1 MEVTAS
7 MVKDLREQT
16 GAGMM
21 DCKKALA
28 ETNGNMEEAIN
39 YLREK
44 GIAKSAKKESR
55 IAAEGLANIYVD
67 GNKAVILEVNSETD
81 FVSKNEEFRAMID
94 TIGNALLKSNATT
107 VEEAKESLN
116 KMNLVGTIGE
126 LIVEKTAKIG
136 EKLSLRR
143 FEILTKNDDEHFG
156 SYIHMGGK
164 IAALTLVKGASED
177 VAKDV
182 SMQAAAMKPLYLNP
196 SDVPADVLDNEKN
209 VLKEQAINEGKPAD
223 IAEKMVQGR
232 IQKFYKEICLAEQ
245 AFIKDGDL
253 SVAKYVANNG
263 GEILKMVRYEVGE
276 GMEKRNDNFAEEV
289 MNQVKG
295 N

>member
-1 MEVTAS
+1 MVTAE
-7 MVKDLREQT
+7 MVKNLREKT

-28 ETNGNMEEAIN
+28 ETNGDMAAAED

-44 GIAKSAKKESR
+44 GIAKANKKESR
-55 IAAEGLANIYVD
+55 IAAEGLANIFVE

-81 FVSKNEEFRAMID
+81 FVSKNEEFINMIKE
-94 TIGNALLKSNATT
+94 IGMALLKSNAKTLEDAMEVST
-107 VEEAKESLN
+107 EN
-116 KMNLVGTIGE
+116 GTIKD
-126 LIVEKTAKIG
+126 LIVAKTAKIG

-143 FEILTKNDDEHFG
+143 FQILTLKDGEVFG

-164 IAALTLVKGASED
+164 IASLVVLKGANEE

-182 SMQAAAMKPLYLNP
+182 AMQQAAMRPSYVFI
-196 SDVPADVLDNEKN
+196 SDVPEDVVNHEKE
-209 VLKEQAINEGKPAD
+209 VQKELAMGEGKPAE
-223 IAEKMVQGR
+223 IAEKMVEGR
-232 IQKFYKEICLAEQ
+232 MHKFYKEICLVEQ
-245 AFIKDGDL
+245 AFIKDGGL
-253 SVAKYVANNG
+253 SVNQYIKNNG
-263 GEILKMVRYEVGE
+263 GELKTAIRYEVGE
-276 GMEKRNDNFAEEV
+276 GMEKRNDDFASEV

>member
-28 ETNGNMEEAIN
+28 ETNGNMEEAVN

-67 GNKAVILEVNSETD
+67 NNKAVILEVNSETD
-81 FVSKNEEFRAMID
+81 FVSKNEEFRNMID
-94 TIGNALLKSNATT
+94 TIGNALLNS
-107 VEEAKESLN
+107 EAKSVEDAKEVMTSE
-116 KMNLVGTIGE
+116 GTIGE

-143 FEILTKNDDEHFG
+143 FEIVEKSDDEHFG
-156 SYIHMGGK
+156 AYIHMGGR
-164 IAALTLVKGASED
+164 IAALTVVKGANSEI
-177 VAKDV
+177 AKDV
-182 SMQAAAMKPLYLNP
+182 SMQAAAMKPLYLNE
-196 SDVPADVLDNEKN
+196 SDVPADVVDNERN
-209 VLKEQAINEGKPAD
+209 VLKEQAMNEGKPAE
-223 IAEKMVQGR
+223 IAEKMVEGR
-232 IQKFYKEICLAEQ
+232 IKKFYKEICLAEQ
-245 AFIKDGDL
+245 PFIKDGDVT
-253 SVAKYVANNG
+253 VAKYVANNG
-263 GEILKMVRYEVGE
+263 GEILKMIRYEVGE

>member
-1 MEVTAS
+1 
-7 MVKDLREQT
+7 MVDAKTVAELRAKT

-21 DCKKALA
+21 DCKKALS
-28 ETNGNMEEAIN
+28 ETNGDINAAID

-44 GIAKSAKKESR
+44 GIAKAAKKESR
-55 IAAEGLANIYVD
+55 IAAEGLANVYIS

-94 TIGNALLKSNATT
+94 TIGEALLKSDVKT
-107 VEEAKESLN
+107 VEEAKELATSE
-116 KMNLVGTIGE
+116 GTIGE
-126 LIVEKTAKIG
+126 LIVNKTAKIG

-164 IAALTLVKGASED
+164 IAALTIVKGASED
-177 VAKDV
+177 VAKEV

-209 VLKEQAINEGKPAD
+209 VLKEQAINEGKTAE

>member
-1 MEVTAS
+1 MEVTAR

-28 ETNGNMEEAIN
+28 ETNGNMDEAVN
-39 YLREK
+39 WLREK

-94 TIGNALLKSNATT
+94 TIGGALLKSNVETI
-107 VEEAKESLN
+107 EEAKELTTDE
-116 KMNLVGTIGE
+116 GTVGE
-126 LIVEKTAKIG
+126 LIVNKTAKIG

-143 FEILTKNDDEHFG
+143 FVIVNKNDDEFFG

-164 IAALTLVKGASED
+164 IAALTVVKGASEE

-182 SMQAAAMKPLYLNP
+182 AMQAAAMKPLYTFP
-196 SDVPADVLDNEKN
+196 SEVPADVIDNERT
-209 VLKEQAINEGKPAD
+209 VLKEQAMNEGKPAE
-223 IAEKMVQGR
+223 IAEKMVEGR
-232 IQKFYKEICLAEQ
+232 IKKFYKEICLSEQ

-253 SVAKYVANNG
+253 SVEKYVANNG
-263 GEILKMVRYEVGE
+263 GEIKSMIRYEVGE
-276 GMEKRNDNFAEEV
+276 GMAKRNDNFAEEV

>member
-28 ETNGNMEEAIN
+28 ETNGNMDEAVN
-39 YLREK
+39 WLREK

-94 TIGNALLKSNATT
+94 TIGGALLKSNVETI
-107 VEEAKESLN
+107 EEAKDLTTDE
-116 KMNLVGTIGE
+116 GTVGE
-126 LIVEKTAKIG
+126 LIVNKTAKIG

-143 FEILTKNDDEHFG
+143 FAIVNKNDDEFFG

-164 IAALTLVKGASED
+164 IAALTVVKGASEE

-182 SMQAAAMKPLYLNP
+182 AMQAAAMKPLYTFP
-196 SDVPADVLDNEKN
+196 SEVPADVIDNERT
-209 VLKEQAINEGKPAD
+209 VLKEQAMNEGKPAE
-223 IAEKMVQGR
+223 IAEKMVEGR
-232 IQKFYKEICLAEQ
+232 IKKFYKEICLSEQ

-253 SVAKYVANNG
+253 SVEKYVANNG
-263 GEILKMVRYEVGE
+263 GEIKSMIRYEVGE
-276 GMEKRNDNFAEEV
+276 GMAKRNDNFAEEV

>member
-7 MVKDLREQT
+7 MVKNLRELT

-28 ETNGNMEEAIN
+28 ETNGNMDEAVN

-81 FVSKNEEFRAMID
+81 FVSKNEEFISMID
-94 TIGNALLKSNATT
+94 TIGATLLKSDVTT
-107 VEEAKESLN
+107 VEEAK
-116 KMNLVGTIGE
+116 NLATPDETIGE
-126 LIVEKTAKIG
+126 LIVNKTAKIG

-143 FEILTKNDDEHFG
+143 FAIVTKNDDEFFG

-164 IAALTLVKGASED
+164 IAALTVIKGASEE

-182 SMQAAAMKPLYLNP
+182 AMQAAAMKPLYCF
-196 SDVPADVLDNEKN
+196 SSEVPADVLDNERN
-209 VLKEQAINEGKPAD
+209 VLKEQAMNEGKPQD
-223 IAEKMVQGR
+223 IALKMVEGR
-232 IQKFYKEICLAEQ
+232 IKKFYKEICLAEQ

-253 SVAKYVANNG
+253 SVEKYVTNNG
-263 GEILKMVRYEVGE
+263 GEIVSMIRYEVGE

>member
-7 MVKDLREQT
+7 MVKELREQT

-28 ETNGNMEEAIN
+28 ETNGNMDEAVN
-39 YLREK
+39 WLREK

-94 TIGNALLKSNATT
+94 TIGGALLKSNVETI
-107 VEEAKESLN
+107 EEAKELTTDE
-116 KMNLVGTIGE
+116 GTVGE
-126 LIVEKTAKIG
+126 LIVNKTAKIG

-143 FEILTKNDDEHFG
+143 FAIVNKNDDEFFG

-164 IAALTLVKGASED
+164 IAALTVVKGASEE

-182 SMQAAAMKPLYLNP
+182 AMQAAAMKPLYTFP
-196 SDVPADVLDNEKN
+196 SEVPADVIDNERTI
-209 VLKEQAINEGKPAD
+209 LKEQAMNEGKPAE
-223 IAEKMVQGR
+223 IAEKMVEGR
-232 IQKFYKEICLAEQ
+232 IKKFYKEICLSEQ

-253 SVAKYVANNG
+253 SVEKYVANNG
-263 GEILKMVRYEVGE
+263 GEIKSMIRYEVGE
-276 GMEKRNDNFAEEV
+276 GMAKRNDNFAEEV